1 VAGFRFWSAARL
13 GAAAATRYLIRTRIE
28 RKTAGLRSAGAKSPR
43 KATKIRQGLPPARE
57 IAMTA
62 CIVGWAHTPFGKLD
76 AETVESLIVRVASEA
91 LADAGVAARDVDEI
105 VLGHFNAG
113 FSAQDFTASLVLQAD
128 PDLRFKRATRVENA
142 CATGSAAVHQALKAI
157 DARAARIVLVVGA
170 EQMTTT
176 PAAEIGRNLLKA
188 SYVRE
193 EADIAGG
200 FAGIFGK
207 IAGLYFQKY
216 GDQSDALARIAAKNH
231 KNGVGNPFAQM
242 RKDLGYD
249 FCRTESEKNP
259 FVAGPLKRTDCS
271 LVSDGAAAV
280 VLADVETALAMDKA
294 VVFRAAEHVQDFL
307 PMSRRDIL
315 KFEGCAEAWKRALA
329 RAGLALGDLS
339 FVETHD
345 CFTVA
350 ELIEYEAMG
359 LVPEGRGAT
368 AIAEGL
374 TEKTGRL
381 PVNPSGGLK
390 SKGHPIG
397 ATGVSMHALAAMQ
410 LTGRAGDIQ
419 VPGARLGGI
428 FNMGG
433 AAVANYVSILERIR

>member
-1 VAGFRFWSAARL
+1 
-13 GAAAATRYLIRTRIE
+13 
-28 RKTAGLRSAGAKSPR
+28 
-43 KATKIRQGLPPARE
+43 
-57 IAMTA
+57 MTA
-62 CIVGWAHTPFGKLD
+62 AIVGWAHTPFGKLGG
-76 AETVESLIVRVASEA
+76 ESVESLIVKVTNEA
-91 LADAGVAARDVDEI
+91 LADAGIEAKDVDEI

-113 FSAQDFTASLVLQAD
+113 FSPQDFTASLVLQAS
-128 PDLRFKRATRVENA
+128 PDLRFKRALRVENA
-142 CATGSAAVHQALKAI
+142 CATGSAAIHQGIKSIEAK
-157 DARAARIVLVVGA
+157 AARIVLAVGV

-176 PAAEIGRNLLKA
+176 PGPEIGRNLLKA

-193 EADIAGG
+193 EAEIDGG
-200 FAGIFGK
+200 FAGVFGQ

-216 GDQSDALARIAAKNH
+216 GDQSDALAMIAAKNH
-231 KNGVGNPFAQM
+231 KNGVGNPYAQM

-280 VLADVETALAMDKA
+280 VLADVETALKLGKA
-294 VVFRAAEHVQDFL
+294 VAFRAAEHVQDFL
-307 PMSRRDIL
+307 PMSKRDIL
-315 KFEGCAEAWKRALA
+315 KFDGCALGWKRALSA
-329 RAGLALGDLS
+329 AGLKIDDLS

-359 LVPEGRGAT
+359 LTGEGDGAR
-368 AIAEGL
+368 AIKEGW
-374 TEKTGRL
+374 TQKDGKL

-390 SKGHPIG
+390 AKGHPIG
-397 ATGVSMHALAAMQ
+397 ATGVSMHAMSAMQ
-410 LTGRAGDIQ
+410 LTETAGDLQ
-419 VPGARLGGI
+419 VKNARLGGI

-433 AAVANYVSILERIR
+433 TAVANYVSILERIK